1 VIMAQT
7 QSEQANSHQP
17 LTIRIVGAAAL
28 YFLIVFGVGF
38 VLGPIRVFWLE
49 PVIGAA
55 AATLCEA
62 PLLLAAMMFAA
73 LWVPSKIGLPIS
85 MGSLLKMGLIAFTIL
100 IVADVLVGTAIRGIT
115 WAEQF
120 AYFATPGGLIYL
132 GLLAVFAL
140 MPALINTGRPAD

>member
-1 VIMAQT
+1 MAQT
-7 QSEQANSHQP
+7 QSARANGHQP

-49 PVIGAA
+49 PVIGPA

-62 PLLLAAMMFAA
+62 PLLLAAIMFAA
-73 LWVPSKIGLPIS
+73 LWVPSKIGVPITI
-85 MGSLLKMGLIAFTIL
+85 GSLLKMGLIALTIL
-100 IVADVLVGTAIRGIT
+100 IMADVLVGTAIRGIT

-120 AYFATPGGLIYL
+120 AYFASPAGLIYL
-132 GLLAVFAL
+132 GLLAVFTL
-140 MPALINTGRPAD
+140 MPALINTDGTAD

>member
-1 VIMAQT
+1 MAQT
-7 QSEQANSHQP
+7 QSDLAIRHQP
-17 LTIRIVGAAAL
+17 PTTRLVGAAAL

-49 PVIGAA
+49 PVIGPA

-73 LWVPSKIGLPIS
+73 LWVPAKIGVPIS
-85 MGSLLKMGLIAFTIL
+85 IGSLFKMGLIALTIL
-100 IVADVLVGTAIRGIT
+100 IAADVLVGTAIRGIT

-120 AYFATPGGLIYL
+120 AYFATPAGLMYL
-132 GLLAVFAL
+132 GLLAVFTL
-140 MPALINTGRPAD
+140 MPALINTGNAPD